1 MTGATSCIPQ
11 RAGVTCFSMHLIFKT
26 KEVIDIGDGV
36 TTFPLLDGN
45 VMLVTHDNK
54 FHYFDFGTKTAQ
66 EVHAP
71 QLKEDEELGNFTVS
85 KDGNAIAYYVS
96 NKDKKT
102 VLHLYRKS

>member
-1 MTGATSCIPQ
+1 
-11 RAGVTCFSMHLIFKT
+11 MHLIFKT